1 MKQLDLAE
9 RSQALALAAVAGFI
23 DSVGFLYL
31 GGLFVSFMSGNS
43 TRLGVSLGGGDMGT
57 ALLALGLLVLFVVG
71 ATLGGL
77 VAGGGDSRA
86 RFRVL
91 ASEALLLAGGAVAAT
106 IGMPGLG
113 IILMVLAMGVENA
126 VYIRNGEVGV
136 SLTYMTGTLV
146 KAGHAIARAI
156 RGGERWAFAP
166 HLMLWTGLV
175 AGAVTGAA
183 VYGRL
188 GLAALYPAAL
198 VVGALAIRSRFTR
211 AA

>member
-1 MKQLDLAE
+1 MKQLDVAE
-9 RSQALALAAVAGFI
+9 RIQALALAAVAGFI
-23 DSVGFLYL
+23 DGVGFLYL

-77 VAGGGDSRA
+77 VAGGGDSRT

-91 ASEALLLAGGAVAAT
+91 ATEALLLAGGAVAAT
-106 IGMPGLG
+106 IGVPGLA

-166 HLMLWTGLV
+166 HIMLWAGLV